1 VKKLKTKVLGIGLM
15 LALSMVVAA
24 VAPAFACPVKSHV
37 PEGAK
42 IFYVT
47 GGYSGDINLPS
58 DHPLNV
64 FPWYADKM
72 RITAFYNEGGN
83 AYRGSDIVIAF
94 HCVGLGGRWVPW
106 ARFITSVDPDALAWI
121 RQLNTGMPPEDPV
134 NSKSLPHEIAVRRHG
149 NSIIVSLK
157 TPQAL
162 KAGVPFTVNFIMPP
176 FELKLKKVDG
186 LVYRETADTF
196 TGYPRASNWTR
207 YAKEIGFNGNGAF
220 TCTAWGYN
228 AEPITNCF
236 IVKHG
241 IITFVPP

>member
-1 VKKLKTKVLGIGLM
+1 VKKLKNKVLGIGLV

-24 VAPAFACPVKSHV
+24 VAPAFACPVKSNM
-37 PEGAK
+37 PGGAK

-47 GGYSGDINLPS
+47 GGYSGEINLPS

-72 RITAFYNEGGN
+72 RIIAFYIEGGN
-83 AYRGSDIVIAF
+83 AYRGSDIAIAF
-94 HCVGLGGRWVPW
+94 HCPGLGGAWVPW
-106 ARFITSVDPDALAWI
+106 ARFITSVNPAALAWI
-121 RQLNTGMPPEDPV
+121 RQLSSGLPPEDPV
-134 NSKSLPHEIAVRRHG
+134 NSKSLPHDIAVRRYG

-162 KAGVPFTVNFIMPP
+162 KAGIPFTVSFTMPP

-186 LVYRETADTF
+186 LIYRETSETF
-196 TGYPRASNWTR
+196 TGWPTASGWTR
-207 YAKEIGFNGNGAF
+207 NAKEMGFNGNGAF
-220 TCTAWGYN
+220 TCADWGYD

-241 IITFVPP
+241 IITWVPP